1 MYLPENPNES
11 IEMALDPTK
20 TLNFS
25 PMLRLQWE
33 ETQNKHVILY
43 PEGIVELNVPSTE
56 ILKLCDGAHN
66 AEQILVE
73 LESKF
78 NQTGLKDDI
87 FGFLE
92 TAIENGWVN

>member
-1 MYLPENPNES
+1 
-11 IEMALDPTK
+11 MALDPSK

-33 ETQNKHVILY
+33 ETQQKHVILY
-43 PEGIVELNVPSTE
+43 PEGMVELNVPSTE
-56 ILKLCDGAHN
+56 ILKLCDGSHN
-66 AEQILVE
+66 AEEILVE

-78 NQTGLKDDI
+78 NQTGLRNDI

-92 TAIENGWVN
+92 VAIENGWVS

>member
-1 MYLPENPNES
+1 
-11 IEMALDPTK
+11 MALDPSK

-33 ETQNKHVILY
+33 ETQQKHVILY
-43 PEGIVELNVPSTE
+43 PEGMVELNVPSTE
-56 ILKLCDGAHN
+56 ILKLCDGSHN
-66 AEQILVE
+66 AEEILVE

-78 NQTGLKDDI
+78 NQPGLRNDI

-92 TAIENGWVN
+92 VAIENGWVS

>member
-1 MYLPENPNES
+1 
-11 IEMALDPTK
+11 MALDPTK

-78 NQTGLKDDI
+78 NKTGLKDDI

>member
-1 MYLPENPNES
+1 
-11 IEMALDPTK
+11 
-20 TLNFS
+20 
-25 PMLRLQWE
+25 MLRLQWE

-78 NQTGLKDDI
+78 NKTGLKDDI